1 MRIAW
6 SGCSWHWAA
15 LHASSQSPMCSA
27 VQFQIP
33 PKDMQDLKEYQ
44 RAHRLER
51 LPTPLE
57 GLSYL
62 FAAGNLLAGP
72 HFELSDYLA
81 FVERRGP
88 WDPSAPRPPPS
99 SAWVGTMRMAKAVAC
114 LGIYLWLGQLLP
126 IAVVQVRSS
135 TPCALPQ
142 VHVCLF
148 AMSPLQYFCT
158 SKKLT
163 AANEGSS
170 AHVFSCA

>member
-1 MRIAW
+1 MG
-6 SGCSWHWAA
+6 SG
-15 LHASSQSPMCSA
+15 
-27 VQFQIP
+27 V
-33 PKDMQDLKEYQ
+33 QDLKAYQ
-44 RAHRLER
+44 RAHRLAR

-99 SAWVGTMRMAKAVAC
+99 GAWVGAVRMAKAVAC

-126 IAVVQVRSS
+126 IAVVQVS
-135 TPCALPQ
+135 
-142 VHVCLF
+142 V
-148 AMSPLQYFCT
+148 
-158 SKKLT
+158 
-163 AANEGSS
+163 
-170 AHVFSCA
+170 

>member
-1 MRIAW
+1 
-6 SGCSWHWAA
+6 
-15 LHASSQSPMCSA
+15 
-27 VQFQIP
+27 
-33 PKDMQDLKEYQ
+33 MQDLKAYQRAHRLERLPTPLEGLSYLFAAGPQGLGSGVQDLKAYQ

-88 WDPSAPRPPPS
+88 WDPSAPRPPPCG
-99 SAWVGTMRMAKAVAC
+99 AWVGTVRMAKALAC

-126 IAVVQVRSS
+126 IAVVQV
-135 TPCALPQ
+135 
-142 VHVCLF
+142 
-148 AMSPLQYFCT
+148 
-158 SKKLT
+158 
-163 AANEGSS
+163 S
-170 AHVFSCA
+170 A